1 MMARLSDVDGDQAA
15 AWVARMDADRWSDAD
30 EAELQTWLAGDRRRQ
45 GLLLHAQAAWLSID
59 PALHRQAVTASSRN
73 RGAVRTMLMG
83 RRRLIGGMGTIA
95 ASLLGGVL
103 WFGSG
108 SSYSTE
114 LGEIRKVPLADGSSA
129 TINSSS
135 RIDVRLAGRLREVRL
150 DSGEAWFQ
158 VAKDASRPFVVEAG
172 AVVVQ
177 AVGTAFSV
185 RRRTGG
191 AEILVTEGVVEG
203 WAAQAD
209 GHKIRLVA
217 GQHAF
222 IGDNAAIRLVTE
234 NPSDVDRSLAW
245 RAGTIDLKGRS
256 LSDAIAEFNRY
267 NRRRLVL
274 DDQSLGGERFDGIF
288 RTDDPEGFAGTI
300 SRSFGASVD
309 LRDPTEI
316 RIGRRSE

>member
-1 MMARLSDVDGDQAA
+1 MMERLSNVDDDQAA
-15 AWVARMDADRWSDAD
+15 AWVARMDAGQWNDAD
-30 EAELQTWLAGDRRRQ
+30 EAELQTWLAGNHRRS
-45 GLLLHAQAAWLSID
+45 GLLLQAQAAWLSMD
-59 PALHRQAVTASSRN
+59 VALQQQVVTASSRA
-73 RGAVRTMLMG
+73 RAVARTMPIG
-83 RRRLIGGMGTIA
+83 RRRVFGGMGAIA

-129 TINSSS
+129 TINSLS
-135 RIDVRLAGRLREVRL
+135 RIDVRLASRRREIRL

-158 VAKDASRPFVVEAG
+158 VAKDASRPFIVESG
-172 AVVVQ
+172 SVVVQ

-222 IGDNAAIRLVTE
+222 IGDNAAIRLVTG

-245 RAGTIDLKGRS
+245 RAGSIDLKGRS
-256 LSDAIAEFNRY
+256 LTDAIAEFNRY

-274 DDQSLGGERFDGIF
+274 DDQSLGSERFDGIF

-300 SRSFGASVD
+300 SRSFGTPVN
-309 LRDPTEI
+309 LRDPAEI
-316 RIGRRSE
+316 RIGRRND